1 MVTFTRL
8 NTSNFLYTA
17 DSGGANVGWVG
28 YLLPKMADPSTIPPT
43 FGLEESFTE
52 YSGTYLF
59 SYAAPNLS
67 SNVLTDKF
75 NADVWSALGTA
86 GPSMAWLLDLSDIS
100 SGSITYL
107 SYSSSIFAV
116 SSPLTAAIT
125 SDLTF
130 TVVNSSSIALQDD
143 GFIFAV
149 TNDGGG
155 VTFTARNGPANWKIL
170 PNAAFLPMSGK
181 GRGTFK
187 FKLYLDPVFD
197 FDILRCKLRYCIPQ
211 SSDNP
216 DPAKVLAQS
225 YPLIDT
231 GKFSSSVTIQMIARL
246 DPTKIADVNRS
257 FLAFTGNSC
266 TSLSNAGCYASEPTK
281 IYSTFVTDARHPIL
295 FAPVGWEDTSSVD
308 PDSTVARLVFTLTDL
323 EAVGSN
329 SYYMAPHGDFRL
341 GIDPAFVNASAP
353 SALLAGIYGT
363 ETVGFTPY
371 SDISKDDGD
380 YLSFVAY
387 QAGYAPVY
395 PLPEISPVGPPPNE
409 EPLLTS
415 LYQTSWANVI
425 RGSASSLTVGYYSQP
440 KGASLYNNA
449 TMLYSQTKE
458 YLGFFET
465 AVAIDQSSDFC
476 FPLVSYSAT
485 TVSAEPYTFSF
496 KQIQGFESTIL
507 NPFRKKTIQNKK
519 QTVSVA
525 HTMKRRNLADS
536 HIAKLTVD
544 PTTVATTPQGLLA
557 TVDTVDSSWQNL
569 LLAKNETSLGSFAL
583 QFENLS
589 DPLKNAFQSNQ
600 LMLVVTDGKNIGS
613 LKYDSEGGEIKPTP
627 TGAIFDNLMAI
638 EEWLFSVDTPSSKSS
653 SPPVYGDYTNV
664 MIFKFCH
671 GSLTDLI
678 QNPKGW
684 TDPGDFNDIESIG
697 VAGLAGVSTWIGEYF
712 AQAQSDLE
720 LYPDYLHNFCRI
732 ISDPNWNGI
741 LTLKADVAKL
751 PSSIQGLMAGVVYPN
766 DFYAHHFGIEINP
779 VETDATGTVKL
790 VNNSSLFGLINY
802 VDADYKKQIAAGKGP
817 EQPVPPRPGSTYDFK
832 VLYLQSLFVNSAV
845 AKFGSKTQLTCNQLY
860 NEISTSLNGKTDN
873 YNSMIIEGTYQN
885 QNGKSIYVFATN
897 GNNAYGFGSSIFNTL
912 NFTQGQFNTVSDGSD
927 GGSVISLFSLTGKF
941 DFRKIKNL
949 DMFSFG
955 SEGEPSVD
963 DPKGLAFTNVFIKM
977 TSDLA
982 SSAITSMSFDTSSI
996 TFNVAESDPR
1006 DNSLY
1011 PNFAL
1016 DIKGL
1021 IIGDAQSSP
1030 ASKGFLRLQT
1040 DAKITGTV
1048 GTWYALNCSLNM
1060 GSPGALAS
1068 SVGFVSS
1075 MSLCW
1080 SPSAASNLDS
1090 EDPSYK
1096 VYLGLSLPGAGG
1108 DAKLLSLQGVLK
1120 LTIGE
1125 MKLSYIEGQ
1134 QAYMMMLYDIALKFL
1149 GLVQIPPLNGRTSF
1163 FLFGGPKGSASK
1175 VSELGWYAV
1184 YNVAPPT
1191 KPSET
1196 TQKALAMGEGE

>member
-8 NTSNFLYTA
+8 DTSDFLYTA
-17 DSGGANVGWVG
+17 DSGSADVGWVG
-28 YLLPKMADPSTIPPT
+28 YLLPKTADPSKIPIT
-43 FGLEESFTE
+43 FGLEESFNK

-59 SYAAPNLS
+59 SYAEPNLTTHD
-67 SNVLTDKF
+67 LTDTF
-75 NADVWSALGTA
+75 NTDVRSALGTA
-86 GPSMAWLLDLSDIS
+86 GPSMVWLLDLSDIS
-100 SGSITYL
+100 SKSISYL
-107 SYSSSIFAV
+107 SYNSSVLAV
-116 SSPLTAAIT
+116 SSPLTATIT

-130 TVVNSSSIALQDD
+130 TVVNSSSIAIQDD
-143 GFIFAV
+143 RFVFAV

-170 PNAAFLPMSGK
+170 PNAAFLPMGGK

-187 FKLYLDPVFD
+187 FSLYLNPLFD
-197 FDILRCKLRYCIPQ
+197 FEILRCELRYCIPE
-211 SSDNP
+211 STDNP
-216 DPAKVLAQS
+216 NPGKVLTQR
-225 YPLIDT
+225 YPLIDSS
-231 GKFSSSVTIQMIARL
+231 KFSSSVTLQMIAQL
-246 DPTKIADVNRS
+246 DPTRIIGVDRT
-257 FLAFTGNSC
+257 FLAFSGSSC
-266 TSLSNAGCYASEPTK
+266 TSLNSTGCNASEPTK
-281 IYSTFVTDARHPIL
+281 IFSTFVTDARHPIL
-295 FAPVGWEDTSSVD
+295 LAPVGWNDVSSVA
-308 PDSTVARLVFTLTDL
+308 PDSAVARLVFTRTDL
-323 EAVGSN
+323 EAENSN
-329 SYYMAPHGDFRL
+329 SYYMAPHGNFRL
-341 GIDPAFVNASAP
+341 GIDPGFADASAP
-353 SALLAGIYGT
+353 PALLAGIYGT
-363 ETVGFTPY
+363 ETIGFTPY
-371 SDISKDDGD
+371 SDIPKDDGD

-387 QAGYAPVY
+387 QSGYAPVY

-409 EPLLTS
+409 EPLLTP
-415 LYQTSWANVI
+415 LYQTSWVNVI
-425 RGSASSLTVGYYSQP
+425 QGSASSLTVGYYSQP
-440 KGASLYNNA
+440 EGASLYNNA

-465 AVAIDQSSDFC
+465 AVAIDQSSGFC
-476 FPLVSYSAT
+476 FPLVPYST
-485 TVSAEPYTFSF
+485 ITVSVEPYTFSF
-496 KQIQGFESTIL
+496 KEIQGFETTIL

-519 QTVSVA
+519 QTISVA
-525 HTMKRRNLADS
+525 HTMQRRNLADS
-536 HIAKLTVD
+536 HIAKLTSA

-557 TVDTVDSSWQNL
+557 TVDTLDSSWQNL
-569 LLAKNETSLGSFAL
+569 LLAINGTSIGSFAL
-583 QFENLS
+583 QFENLG

-600 LMLVVTDGKNIGS
+600 LMLVVSDGKNIGS
-613 LKYDSEGGEIKPTP
+613 LKYDNKGEEIKPVP
-627 TGAIFDNLMAI
+627 TGAAFDNLMAI
-638 EEWLFSVDTPSSKSS
+638 EEWLFSVDTPSSKSAT
-653 SPPVYGDYTNV
+653 PPVYGDYTNV

-671 GSLTDLI
+671 GSLTSLV

-697 VAGLAGVSTWIGEYF
+697 MAGLAGVSTWIGEYF
-712 AQAQSDLE
+712 AQAQSDLA
-720 LYPDYLHNFCRI
+720 LYPDYLQNFCQI
-732 ISDPNWNGI
+732 INDPNWNGI
-741 LTLKADVAKL
+741 LALKADVAKL

-779 VETDATGTVKL
+779 VETDANGAVSL

-802 VDADYKKQIAAGKGP
+802 VDADYYKQVAAGAGAG
-817 EQPVPPRPGSTYDFK
+817 QPVPPRPGSSYDFK

-885 QNGKSIYVFATN
+885 HNGKSVYVFATN
-897 GNNAYGFGSSIFNTL
+897 GNNAYGFDSSIFNAL

-927 GGSVISLFSLTGKF
+927 GGSVISVFSLTGKF

-955 SEGEPSVD
+955 SEGDPSLT
-963 DPKGLAFTNVFIKM
+963 DPKGLAFTNVFITM
-977 TSDLA
+977 ASNLA
-982 SSAITSMSFDTSSI
+982 SSAITAMTFDTSSI
-996 TFNVAESDPR
+996 TFNVADSDPR

-1021 IIGDAQSSP
+1021 ISGDAQSSP

-1080 SPSAASNLDS
+1080 SPSAVSNLDGD
-1090 EDPSYK
+1090 DPSYK

-1184 YNVAPPT
+1184 YNVAPT

-1196 TQKALAMGEGE
+1196 TQKVLVTGEGE